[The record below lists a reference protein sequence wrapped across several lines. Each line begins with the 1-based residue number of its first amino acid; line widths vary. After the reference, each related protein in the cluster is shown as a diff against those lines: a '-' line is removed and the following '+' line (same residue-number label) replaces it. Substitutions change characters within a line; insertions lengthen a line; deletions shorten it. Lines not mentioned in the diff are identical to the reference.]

1 MMTTKK
7 KVIIVTASVVI
18 LGLGVYFLTKTN
30 KNGKSVLGGNKKY
43 IDEGDINL
51 VPTFS
56 ASQKVA
62 LLYDAMNRYSG
73 TDETQIFETLTGV
86 SQAQFRLI
94 SKTFGLKNY
103 NRILGYNAIG
113 GSKLPLKTWLR
124 EELNDADYNL
134 LRKKFPMY
142 L

>member
-51 VPTFS
+51 VPAFS

-73 TDETQIFETLTGV
+73 TDETQIFET
-86 SQAQFRLI
+86 
-94 SKTFGLKNY
+94 
-103 NRILGYNAIG
+103 
-113 GSKLPLKTWLR
+113 
-124 EELNDADYNL
+124 
-134 LRKKFPMY
+134 
-142 L
+142 